1 MKKLNVF
8 LTFCVIILAA
18 ACFASIYG
26 PEHFRKEQARREK
39 TVKSYLVKIRAAEE
53 RYRRAEGVY
62 TGSFGELTSKGYL
75 ADSLQFIPFSGGKR
89 FDITATTQTSKTGKA
104 IPLMECCAPY
114 REYLKGLDKMSIE
127 QATEDANLSGR
138 YPGLKIGDINAPNDN
153 AGNWE

>member
-26 PEHFRKEQARREK
+26 PERFRKEQIRREK
-39 TVKSYLVKIRAAEE
+39 TVKSYLVKIRTAEE
-53 RYRRAEGVY
+53 RYRRAAGVY
-62 TGSFGELTSKGYL
+62 TGSFEELTSKGYL

-114 REYLKGLDKMSIE
+114 REYLKGLDKRKRRKE
-127 QATEDANLSGR
+127 R
-138 YPGLKIGDINAPNDN
+138 KKPNKPQKMPTSQDVTRD
-153 AGNWE
+153 